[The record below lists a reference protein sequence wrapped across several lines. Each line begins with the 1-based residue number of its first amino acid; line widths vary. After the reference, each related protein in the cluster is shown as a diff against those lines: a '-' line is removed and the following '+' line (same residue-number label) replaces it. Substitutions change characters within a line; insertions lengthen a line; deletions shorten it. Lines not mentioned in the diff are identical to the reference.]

1 MDEDKACRD
10 LLTNPDR
17 KEVQSVVVLCES
29 CRHWGNDGETG
40 TFRDCLRVKH
50 DFAYVSEGEERY
62 RSEEDE
68 ESIHDESAVVCD
80 GSGYSARLRTKAS
93 FGCVLHESKEST

>member
-1 MDEDKACRD
+1 MSTDSNEAS
-10 LLTNPDR
+10 
-17 KEVQSVVVLCES
+17 VQSVVMRCES

-50 DFAYVSEGEERY
+50 DFAYVSEEDERY
-62 RSEEDE
+62 RSEKDE
-68 ESIHDESAVVCD
+68 ENIHDESAVVCD
-80 GSGYSARLRTKAS
+80 GSGYSARLRTKGS